1 MCELIF
7 SYGCA
12 QLEFY
17 YSTEPHTVKCVGE
30 TDVDSVMEDI
40 TVHYLVNSETGGCK
54 DQCTFGGS
62 GSGATKSYFE
72 QDLAESQQ
80 QSTSIYSCTNSNR

>member
-1 MCELIF
+1 ML
-7 SYGCA
+7 
-12 QLEFY
+12 
-17 YSTEPHTVKCVGE
+17 GE

-54 DQCTFGGS
+54 DQCTVGGS
-62 GSGATKSYFE
+62 DSGATKSYFE